1 MGLGEVALYAAACG
15 RDLMRG
21 REEEKG
27 GVGGGGW
34 GGRERRER
42 NVQIAGGTNKLA
54 ACSAIGAGSH
64 VCITPESIKVWNLG
78 VPGGPVLTGFQT
90 GGWPAGVVM

>member
-27 GVGGGGW
+27 GVGGGG
-34 GGRERRER
+34 GGGEGREGR
-42 NVQIAGGTNKLA
+42 GTYKLRA
-54 ACSAIGAGSH
+54 ARINLQH
-64 VCITPESIKVWNLG
+64 VL
-78 VPGGPVLTGFQT
+78 Q
-90 GGWPAGVVM
+90 

>member
-27 GVGGGGW
+27 GVGVKGEKGEERTNC
-34 GGRERRER
+34 GRHE
-42 NVQIAGGTNKLA
+42 
-54 ACSAIGAGSH
+54 
-64 VCITPESIKVWNLG
+64 
-78 VPGGPVLTGFQT
+78 
-90 GGWPAGVVM
+90 

>member
-27 GVGGGGW
+27 GVGGGGE
-34 GGRERRER
+34 GREGR
-42 NVQIAGGTNKLA
+42 GTYKLRA
-54 ACSAIGAGSH
+54 ARINLQH
-64 VCITPESIKVWNLG
+64 VL
-78 VPGGPVLTGFQT
+78 Q
-90 GGWPAGVVM
+90 

>member
-27 GVGGGGW
+27 GVGVKGENVGGW
-34 GGRERRER
+34 GGVR
-42 NVQIAGGTNKLA
+42 VDKGKYCWAGR
-54 ACSAIGAGSH
+54 
-64 VCITPESIKVWNLG
+64 W
-78 VPGGPVLTGFQT
+78 VP
-90 GGWPAGVVM
+90 A